1 MCCIIFSELKKTQRK
16 GYRQSSDCHA
26 KHIFT
31 QRLVSGFYFTTYF
44 PENVISAQS
53 LSTKF
58 GLVFNYHAKFFGNN
72 FNKFLSEKN
81 RGKAFGVSSENMLH
95 TTVCGLL
102 AGWGLVSQM
111 YPLKTKLPNTKPTLF

>member
-16 GYRQSSDCHA
+16 VFRQSSDCHA

-31 QRLVSGFYFTTYF
+31 QRLVSGFNFTTDF

-53 LSTKF
+53 LSTKY
-58 GLVFNYHAKFFGNN
+58 NYHARFFGNN

-81 RGKAFGVSSENMLH
+81 RREAFGVSSENMLH
-95 TTVCGLL
+95 TTFWGFVSGGVKDALTFGLRL
-102 AGWGLVSQM
+102 MFVDITE
-111 YPLKTKLPNTKPTLF
+111 P

>member
-1 MCCIIFSELKKTQRK
+1 MCCIIFSELKKTQRNV
-16 GYRQSSDCHA
+16 YRQSSDYHA

-31 QRLVSGFYFTTYF
+31 QRLVSGIDFTTNF
-44 PENVISAQS
+44 PENVISAQK

-72 FNKFLSEKN
+72 FKKKSFGKN

-95 TTVCGLL
+95 TTFRGLKIV
-102 AGWGLVSQM
+102 AKNQHQAFTNIT
-111 YPLKTKLPNTKPTLF
+111 KTLN